1 MLNIKTGPLEKNS
14 MALFYML
21 GIGTVNS
28 YAKLL
33 FLYIRHFLI
42 HSVSLPWKVG
52 KYNFGNYEDSQIK
65 FFFKDFN
72 GSSKNLYY
80 FFIDF

>member
-1 MLNIKTGPLEKNS
+1 MIKVMLNIKTGPLEKNS

-42 HSVSLPWKVG
+42 HSVSLP
-52 KYNFGNYEDSQIK
+52 
-65 FFFKDFN
+65 
-72 GSSKNLYY
+72 
-80 FFIDF
+80 